1 MASKLGMCNRE
12 IVRRGALIL
21 FCDYVVSVRMPAVAG
36 SGFTRLMPLQTDFR
50 PPASSASEKLNL
62 NPAPNY
68 NGKSDSDL
76 VPGVEDRLQKA
87 GSAITCS
94 GHLQR
99 WVPLSSSVTVLMGR
113 NYKSE

>member
-1 MASKLGMCNRE
+1 MHTPTGYCFEFTKEEARKF
-12 IVRRGALIL
+12 IVA
-21 FCDYVVSVRMPAVAG
+21 CK
-36 SGFTRLMPLQTDFR
+36 
-50 PPASSASEKLNL
+50 KLNL

-76 VPGVEDRLQKA
+76 VPGVEVRLQKA